1 MARTGGG
8 GGLGGLRVTG
18 RAKMV
23 AAPFCA
29 KVLADMGAE
38 VLKVEPPEGDAA
50 RRVGPFAGGEAG
62 DERSLLFLHLN
73 TSKESIQLDIT
84 PRAGAALFARL
95 VADAD
100 VLIDDR
106 PPDSG
111 ADPATCHDALCAA
124 NPKLVML
131 S

>member
-1 MARTGGG
+1 MARTGGDG
-8 GGLGGLRVTG
+8 VAGRGVLDGLRVIELG
-18 RAKMV
+18 QMV

-62 DERSLLFLHLN
+62 AERSLLFLHLN
-73 TSKESIQLDIT
+73 TSKEAIQLDIP

-95 VADAD
+95 VAGAD

-106 PPDSG
+106 PP
-111 ADPATCHDALCAA
+111 
-124 NPKLVML
+124 
-131 S
+131 